1 MKAQV
6 LYEYDPEMKKDV
18 WVRGAEMPDP
28 KLQKSS
34 DVIVKI
40 GAAGVCRTDLHIIE
54 GVWRHIQDP
63 DNKLLPCVMGH
74 ENAGWVE
81 ELGAD
86 VGNFKKGDPVILHPL
101 ISGTDGLDVN
111 CRRGHDMHAENG
123 AFPGLNIKEGGYCEL
138 LKTSVRNL
146 IKLPT
151 VLTPKDVAPF
161 SDAGLTAYRAVKKAT
176 RHLLPGETC
185 VVIGAGGLGHI
196 AIQCLKAM
204 CAADVVVVEISQK
217 ALDLAME
224 LGADKGILIDGSELE
239 KVLELTHGKGAEAV
253 IDFVGEHGSTSMGL
267 NMTANAG
274 YYYIVGYGEEIKV
287 LAVDMIIS
295 EKNIIGNL
303 VGTWA
308 ELYELLELADRG
320 HVTLSMQEYSLADA
334 NKALHDLNRGDVKGR
349 AVLVP

>member
-1 MKAQV
+1 MKN
-6 LYEYDPEMKKDV
+6 DV
-18 WVRGAEMPDP
+18 WVKAAEWTDP
-28 KLQKSS
+28 KIEKSS

-63 DNKLLPCVMGH
+63 DNKLLPCIMGH

-81 ELGAD
+81 EVGAD
-86 VGNFKKGDPVILHPL
+86 VTTFKKGDAVILHPL
-101 ISGTDGLDVN
+101 ISGTDGTCLS
-111 CRRGHDMHAENG
+111 CRRGHDMHAEDG
-123 AFPGLNIKEGGYCEL
+123 AFPGLNIKEGGYAEY

-146 IKLPT
+146 IKLPQG
-151 VLTPKDVAPF
+151 LTPKDVAPF
-161 SDAGLTAYRAVKKAT
+161 SDAGLTAYRVVKKAT
-176 RHLLPGETC
+176 RHLLPGEALC
-185 VVIGAGGLGHI
+185 DHRCRWAGAYC
-196 AIQCLKAM
+196 IQCLKAM
-204 CAADVVVVEISQK
+204 CAADIIVVEKSQN
-217 ALDLAME
+217 ALNHALE
-224 LGADKGILIDGSELE
+224 LGADKGVLIDGNEVNSI
-239 KVLELTHGKGAEAV
+239 LELTNGKGAEAV

-308 ELYELLELADRG
+308 ELYELMELANKG
-320 HVTLSMQEYSLADA
+320 LVKLSMQEYSLDDA
-334 NKALHDLNRGDVKGR
+334 NKALHDLNEGNVKGR